1 MFHDGVWDAS
11 FQTIEEMKTY
21 ERNPNFIN
29 IRIDGINED
38 KVKLS
43 QYLIQQCATKVYGEV
58 GVYLLAL
65 LAMAL
70 FVGELITTHLQIFF

>member
-1 MFHDGVWDAS
+1 
-11 FQTIEEMKTY
+11 MKTY
-21 ERNPNFIN
+21 KRNPNFLN

-38 KVKLS
+38 KVKFS
-43 QYLIQQCATKVYGEV
+43 QYLIQQCAMNVYGEV
-58 GVYLLAL
+58 VMYLLAL

>member
-1 MFHDGVWDAS
+1 
-11 FQTIEEMKTY
+11 MKTY
-21 ERNPNFIN
+21 KRNLNFIN

-43 QYLIQQCATKVYGEV
+43 QYLIQQCAMKMYGEV
-58 GVYLLAL
+58 GVYLFAL

-70 FVGELITTHLQIFF
+70 FVGELITTHLQNVFFF